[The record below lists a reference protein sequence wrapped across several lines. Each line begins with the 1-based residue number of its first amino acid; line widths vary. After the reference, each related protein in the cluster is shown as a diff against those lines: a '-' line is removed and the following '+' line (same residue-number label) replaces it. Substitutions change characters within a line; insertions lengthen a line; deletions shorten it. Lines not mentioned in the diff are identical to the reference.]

1 MNYEHDILARRSMIV
16 AAFRVLEAKDPKAHE
31 KKLCKKYGS
40 ILPVAVGFA
49 LASTGNCRASKEDS
63 VDESLSLAFGWKT
76 IRQLR
81 EEDIKRNREE
91 FEIMRKGA

>member
-16 AAFRVLEAKDPKAHE
+16 AAFRVLEAKDTKAHA
-31 KKLCKKYGS
+31 KKMVKKYGA
-40 ILPVAVGFA
+40 IIYNATGCAAVAE
-49 LASTGNCRASKEDS
+49 GNCRAAKEDW
-63 VDESLSLAFGWKT
+63 VDDSLSTAFGWKT

-91 FEIMRKGA
+91 FEIMRIGA